1 MPSRYPSYDLALRRV
16 ENLKRLGY
24 WPGIIGP
31 FPDGWYTLT
40 FDPSDGGDGQ

>member
-1 MPSRYPSYDLALRRV
+1 MPSRYPDYDRALRRV

-31 FPDGWYTLT
+31 DAGGWYWLT
-40 FDPSDGGDGQ
+40 FDPGDQDGAS